1 MTTQEPS
8 QDNANFSPDVLEHLR
23 AVLENEA
30 ESIDKQ
36 LLMACVTE
44 IIRLRV
50 LVGLMPGDSGDVA
63 RPDIPPN
70 EADL

>member
-1 MTTQEPS
+1 MTTEEPS
-8 QDNANFSPDVLEHLR
+8 SDNTTFSPDVLEHLR

-30 ESIDKQ
+30 EAIDKQ

-63 RPDIPPN
+63 
-70 EADL
+70 